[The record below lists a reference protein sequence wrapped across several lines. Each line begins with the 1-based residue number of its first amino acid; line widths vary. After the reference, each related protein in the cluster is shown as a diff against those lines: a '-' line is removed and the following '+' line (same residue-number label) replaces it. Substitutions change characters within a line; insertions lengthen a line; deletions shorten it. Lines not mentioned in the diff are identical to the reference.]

1 MHIDSYEF
9 GRIVVDGRAYNQDLI
24 LLPDGIQDS
33 WWRQESH
40 LLQIADIAEVLA
52 AKPEV
57 LIVGQGQPGKMQVD
71 AALADY
77 LKENRIELMAMPTAQ
92 ACTTFN
98 SFGGQKEGGGG
109 LAFDVLNIRFRI
121 KLAIRLIEEVKAKRR
136 SELRSKNGV
145 PKRSLETRRIH
156 NKGGSDPPLQ

>member
-9 GRIVVDGRAYNQDLI
+9 GRIVVDGRSYSQDLI

-40 LLQIADIAEVLA
+40 LLQFGDLVGVLA

-71 AALADY
+71 AALVDY
-77 LKENRIELMAMPTAQ
+77 LKEHHIELITLPTAQ

-98 SFGGQKEGGGG
+98 A
-109 LAFDVLNIRFRI
+109 LA
-121 KLAIRLIEEVKAKRR
+121 VKKKVAAA
-136 SELRSKNGV
+136 LH
-145 PKRSLETRRIH
+145 LTC
-156 NKGGSDPPLQ
+156 